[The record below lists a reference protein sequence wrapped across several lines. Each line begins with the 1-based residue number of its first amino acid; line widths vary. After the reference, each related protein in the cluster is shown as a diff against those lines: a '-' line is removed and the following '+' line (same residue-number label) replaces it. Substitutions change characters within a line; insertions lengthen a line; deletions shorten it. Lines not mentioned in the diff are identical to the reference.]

1 MSEWFS
7 DEEMDRIARFAE
19 SPGYSRDPTM
29 LLPEEDSGSEESDS
43 EEESVED
50 EAAADAT
57 DGAGSSSAPSGGPPA
72 EE

>member
-7 DEEMDRIARFAE
+7 DEELDRIARFAE

-29 LLPEEDSGSEESDS
+29 LLPEDVADEDVTSDDGAPDGDGGTSG
-43 EEESVED
+43 ED
-50 EAAADAT
+50 EPT
-57 DGAGSSSAPSGGPPA
+57 